1 MRTPLLLLLI
11 ACNSSAALAQS
22 RIQGRVAS
30 SAEEAVLAATVTLLR
45 GAAVLRRTATD
56 STGRFLFDDVAA
68 DTYALRVER
77 IGFQSQE
84 RRVIA
89 GAAPVFIDIVL
100 REAPVVVEGVTVEG
114 ERTRARFQSQAGA
127 TTRELSKAELKLI
140 PGLAEADV
148 LRAIESL
155 PGVVST
161 SDFSSAYNVRGG
173 SADQNLILLDGIPVY
188 NPFHLGGLFSVF
200 NSDMV
205 ERAELLAGGFPAEY
219 GGRVSS
225 VLNVVSDPG
234 SGGFDVR
241 GGVSILATRVAV
253 GAELPAGT
261 ARNLGISSARVR
273 IAGRRSY
280 FDQLFKPF
288 FDFPYYLTDLQLAAK
303 VWTSTTSRFTATA
316 YTGNDVLNFAGVDSF
331 PLRIDWHWG
340 NSVAGVA
347 WRKHLRSGAMLDVH
361 SSYSRFSTRILFPDF
376 GDTRL
381 RSSIDHALLHA
392 AVTAPFKAHQAKAGV
407 ELNRLWYLNRA
418 EAGGTTFRRGSE
430 VGWQPT
436 VFGQVSLHPS
446 APWLLEGGVR
456 ADAWRTE
463 ASSPAITE
471 LSPRLAVKR
480 FLAGGDAALKLAL
493 GRYTQFLHSLRDEE
507 LPIGIDVWVLTGQR
521 APHVLSKQVQ
531 AGLEWFP
538 ATGWYAS
545 LETFRRSFDGVTTN
559 NFGDDP
565 NTDSD
570 DLLNGTGLSYGAD
583 AVVRKDRGALRGF
596 VTASWLRTWR
606 EFPDLLAPEQ
616 PAPRIR
622 YAPLFDRRFELDMLL
637 RLALPRGW
645 ESGVR
650 WNFGTGLPYTRPV
663 GSYLYYQYRLN
674 TGMRHEEGEDSA
686 AVAVLLE
693 PRNQSRY
700 PAYHRLDFSLRKLF
714 HKSWGTLTP
723 HIDVLNV
730 YNRKNVLFYFYDYN
744 RTPAVRS
751 GVSMFPLL
759 PTAGVEI
766 VF

>member
-1 MRTPLLLLLI
+1 M
-11 ACNSSAALAQS
+11 
-22 RIQGRVAS
+22 
-30 SAEEAVLAATVTLLR
+30 
-45 GAAVLRRTATD
+45 
-56 STGRFLFDDVAA
+56 
-68 DTYALRVER
+68 
-77 IGFQSQE
+77 
-84 RRVIA
+84 
-89 GAAPVFIDIVL
+89 
-100 REAPVVVEGVTVEG
+100 
-114 ERTRARFQSQAGA
+114 
-127 TTRELSKAELKLI
+127 
-140 PGLAEADV
+140 
-148 LRAIESL
+148 
-155 PGVVST
+155 
-161 SDFSSAYNVRGG
+161 
-173 SADQNLILLDGIPVY
+173 
-188 NPFHLGGLFSVF
+188 
-200 NSDMV
+200 
-205 ERAELLAGGFPAEY
+205 
-219 GGRVSS
+219 
-225 VLNVVSDPG
+225 
-234 SGGFDVR
+234 
-241 GGVSILATRVAV
+241 
-253 GAELPAGT
+253 
-261 ARNLGISSARVR
+261 
-273 IAGRRSY
+273 
-280 FDQLFKPF
+280 
-288 FDFPYYLTDLQLAAK
+288 
-303 VWTSTTSRFTATA
+303 
-316 YTGNDVLNFAGVDSF
+316 
-331 PLRIDWHWG
+331 
-340 NSVAGVA
+340 
-347 WRKHLRSGAMLDVH
+347 
-361 SSYSRFSTRILFPDF
+361 
-376 GDTRL
+376 
-381 RSSIDHALLHA
+381 
-392 AVTAPFKAHQAKAGV
+392 
-407 ELNRLWYLNRA
+407 
-418 EAGGTTFRRGSE
+418 
-430 VGWQPT
+430 
-436 VFGQVSLHPS
+436 
-446 APWLLEGGVR
+446 
-456 ADAWRTE
+456 
-463 ASSPAITE
+463 
-471 LSPRLAVKR
+471 
-480 FLAGGDAALKLAL
+480 
-493 GRYTQFLHSLRDEE
+493 
-507 LPIGIDVWVLTGQR
+507 LTGQR

-596 VTASWLRTWR
+596 VTASWLHTWR

-616 PAPRIR
+616 PAPLIR